1 MSQLCAWQGCDRPRK
16 GGVKLCGMHAARRQ
30 RGIPM
35 DQVPRI
41 IGDLEARFWSK
52 VIPAGALDCW
62 PWGASRNDGGYGQ
75 IMIDGRPHRAHR
87 VAWQLLRGE
96 IPTGLVIDH
105 LCRNRPCVNPW
116 HMDLV
121 TNEVNIERGEFR
133 SSRTPLKTHCPSGHT
148 YAGENVRIAKAG
160 YRVCRSCERAQSL
173 AGYYRR
179 KARNNTRKAS

>member
-1 MSQLCAWQGCDRPRK
+1 MRTLD
-16 GGVKLCGMHAARRQ
+16 
-30 RGIPM
+30 
-35 DQVPRI
+35 
-41 IGDLEARFWSK
+41 ERFWEK
-52 VIPAGALDCW
+52 VRPAGALECW
-62 PWGASRNDGGYGQ
+62 QWGASLNDGGYGQ
-75 IMIDGRPHRAHR
+75 IYVHEVRRPIRAHR
-87 VAWQLLRGE
+87 VAWELLRGE

-105 LCRNRPCVNPW
+105 LCRNRRCVNPW

-133 SSRTPLKTHCPSGHT
+133 SSRPPLKTHCPSGHA

-179 KARNNTRKAS
+179 KARNNTERQAS